1 MHKNNFD
8 FVRIVAAGLVLYSH
22 MFGVFGLYEPA
33 PFYYFSYG
41 GVGVLIFF
49 SISGYLVSQS
59 WQRDPHIVGFLTKR
73 ILRIFP
79 GLIAASLLMALI
91 VGPLATSLPL
101 RDYFTNKDVWWF
113 IPLTST
119 LQFPD
124 KLPGVFDGQ
133 HYTNINTSLWT
144 IPVEFK
150 WYILTAML
158 GLAGALRFKKV
169 LLVMLVFMV
178 GYQAIING
186 LEKRNF
192 LLEFGFFFLSG
203 ILLNVYSETI
213 KKHGGLV
220 SAVCVASG
228 IALWQVGQEYLAAV
242 VSIPLITIAVGTAS
256 TPFFNKFGRFG
267 DLSYGF
273 YIYAFPVQQLVVHFL
288 NGKIGVYSA
297 LALSAA
303 ITLTIA
309 FFSWHLVEKP
319 AMRLKR
325 YVERRGR
332 IEVAASE
339 PSVLETTPAQTRT
352 KVY

>member
-8 FVRIVAAGLVLYSH
+8 FVRLFAAGIVLYSH

-33 PFYYFSYG
+33 PFYYYSYG
-41 GVGVLIFF
+41 GTGVLIFF

-59 WQRDPHIVGFLTKR
+59 WQRDPDIIRFATKR

-79 GLIAASLLMALI
+79 GLIAASLLMALV
-91 VGPLATSLPL
+91 VGPLATTLPL
-101 RDYFTNKDVWWF
+101 REYFTSRDVWSF
-113 IPLTST
+113 IPLTSL

-133 HYTNINTSLWT
+133 HFTNVNTSLWT

-158 GLAGALRFKKV
+158 GLAGAFRFRRV
-169 LLVMLVFMV
+169 LLVMLIFMV
-178 GYQAIING
+178 AYQAAIRG
-186 LEKRNF
+186 FDKRSF

-203 ILLNVYSETI
+203 ILLNAYSNTI
-213 KKHGGLV
+213 KKHGGIV
-220 SAVCVASG
+220 SAICVASG
-228 IALWQVGQEYLAAV
+228 IALWQVGQEYLAAI
-242 VSIPLITIAVGTAS
+242 VSIPLITIAIGSAS

-288 NGKIGVYSA
+288 NGKIDVYTAMIISTA
-297 LALSAA
+297 V
-303 ITLTIA
+303 TLTIA
-309 FFSWHLVEKP
+309 FFSWHLIEKP
-319 AMRLKR
+319 AMKLKR
-325 YVERRGR
+325 YVERRDLA
-332 IEVAASE
+332 ESVAEEKFLDLAPE
-339 PSVLETTPAQTRT
+339 LKRE